1 MTVVEGNQSTLR
13 RMYSRALSSTTDP
26 TRRVLGI
33 NLDFLR
39 ATSRLLYTSGSCNE
53 QKPSAVIE
61 FTIHFAILRN
71 KLFAS

>member
-13 RMYSRALSSTTDP
+13 RMYSSALSFTIDL

-39 ATSRLLYTSGSCNE
+39 PTSRPLCTSGSCNE
-53 QKPSAVIE
+53 QKPIVVIE
-61 FTIHFAILRN
+61 MHFVILRN